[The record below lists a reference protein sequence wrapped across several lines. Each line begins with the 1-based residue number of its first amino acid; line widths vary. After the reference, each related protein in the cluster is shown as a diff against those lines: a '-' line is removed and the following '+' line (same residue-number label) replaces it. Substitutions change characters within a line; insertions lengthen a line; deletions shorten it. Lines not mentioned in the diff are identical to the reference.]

1 MSNKICKGCGVVLQS
16 SDAAAIGYTPKM
28 EADYC
33 QRCFRIRHYDDVVIS
48 MKQGIDSDAVLQ
60 KINAMDALVVWVV
73 DLFDFE
79 SNLLPGINRHLLG
92 KDILMVAT
100 KRDLL
105 PATLGNEKLSQFLL
119 RRLKE
124 EGILVQGIVVC
135 GDLAAHAR
143 REDNASVDEVCA
155 AIAHY
160 RKGRDVVVMGMANA
174 GKSTLLNAICDGVDL
189 TTSRHPGTTLDF
201 NSIAMEG
208 YQLYDTPGLTRMD
221 SLLTHV
227 DDGLLKTVI
236 PLKPLKARGYQLKGN
251 QTLSLGGLVRLDL
264 IGCEQVSCVAYFS
277 ERLPL
282 HRSKQEKA
290 DVLWAQHYDEILT
303 PVIGEREHMKKF
315 SNGHVQEHKLDVV
328 IHGLGWF
335 CIRGDVASVDVYVA
349 QQGNVTFRKAMI

>member
-1 MSNKICKGCGVVLQS
+1 
-16 SDAAAIGYTPKM
+16 
-28 EADYC
+28 
-33 QRCFRIRHYDDVVIS
+33 
-48 MKQGIDSDAVLQ
+48 
-60 KINAMDALVVWVV
+60 
-73 DLFDFE
+73 
-79 SNLLPGINRHLLG
+79 
-92 KDILMVAT
+92 MVAT

-143 REDNASVDEVCA
+143 RDDNASVDEVRA

-315 SNGHVQEHKLDVV
+315 SYGHVQEHKLDVV